1 MVVERTAVIER
12 SIGIEGR
19 LALSTVLER
28 LTGGKET
35 TRLGRYE
42 VRGQLGAGGCGV
54 VYAGYDPQLGRDV
67 AIKVVLP
74 NADPVD
80 GTAAR
85 TRLLREAQ
93 SLARLRHRNV
103 VDVYDVGLDERGSGR
118 DRVYIVME
126 MLHGRTLDEWVEQT
140 DPPWS
145 SVLSRWMAVIAG
157 VAAAHAAGIVHRDIK
172 PANTMLTED
181 GRVKVLDFG
190 LARAEPLPTHASGAS
205 GDPSMDSAEAARTLD
220 DDSLTRPGTVMGTPR
235 YMAPEQHTGAEI
247 GPEADQFA
255 ICACIFEALYRRRP
269 YEGNDLAT
277 IAAAKY
283 RGPPARPRNSAV
295 PTAIY
300 EALARGL
307 SPDPADRFG
316 NLDQLAEALRH
327 AEKRKGSPLVAMA
340 AVAVLGAASATAMM
354 SSPALPTECA
364 SEGFAWD
371 DATRAAVRKG
381 SVPADDPGGDRA
393 FSRVTTRVDAARDR
407 FASVRGEVCAE
418 GAEPSEAQLRAL
430 QCTVEAETEI
440 AGALQRL
447 TSIGETGGDPR
458 PALRRLW
465 RWTGR
470 RPCPAHAEQTN
481 TPAQRRELD
490 EIALQVEDHGWR
502 LSADR
507 VDTTL
512 AFVEATLPR
521 VSELGDATLRA
532 RLLELRGR
540 THGGAGHYAEA
551 AEALIEAIW
560 ILEGEG
566 DLVSAADLVP
576 PALHH
581 LIEGNAPAEEIE
593 RLERTGL
600 DLAARAQEPSAASAE
615 LDVMRGLARIRR
627 GDLDDAEKVLLE
639 AERVGMEVALGEVAT
654 TRARLGLSGVY
665 MLRDEYG
672 TAEVYARRVLAD
684 PPPVKGVR
692 AGAIEE
698 AHSRL
703 GLISFFRGELDEA
716 EHHFDVLIGSIE
728 SELGPKHPALAQ
740 PMALLGGVYLQ
751 RGEGDR
757 AFELVSRARDIALET
772 VGFEHPMLGHILG
785 NLQKV
790 EVARGNLEAAEK
802 LARESREHAEL
813 GGDPNKDEIVVAEVS
828 HAGLLVELQRYDEA
842 RPLLARARAH
852 YGDEVDWSLEEVEG
866 RLALVDGDPDK
877 AQRHFQRA
885 LGELDPAA
893 PLPRDRGVVGG
904 VVWELARAYRQQGDM
919 PQALALGRYART
931 LIAGGNP
938 WQQAQ
943 LPELDGWLGE
953 LDKT

>member
-1 MVVERTAVIER
+1 MERTAVIER

-74 NADPVD
+74 SGDPTD

-103 VDVYDVGLDERGSGR
+103 VEVYDVGLDERGRGR

-126 MLHGRTLDEWVEQT
+126 LLQGRTLDAWVEQA
-140 DPPWS
+140 DPPWAT
-145 SVLSRWMAVIAG
+145 VLSRWQAVIAG

-172 PANTMLTED
+172 PANTMLTDD

-190 LARAEPLPTHASGAS
+190 LARAEPLPT
-205 GDPSMDSAEAARTLD
+205 DPPADSFEAARTLD

-235 YMAPEQHTGAEI
+235 YMAPEQHAGAEI

-255 ICACIFEALYRRRP
+255 ICACIFEALYRQRP
-269 YEGNDLAT
+269 YDGQDLAE

-283 RGPPARPRNSAV
+283 RGPPPRSRHSPV

-300 EALARGL
+300 DALARGL
-307 SPDPADRFG
+307 SPEPTDRFG
-316 NLDQLAEALRH
+316 SLEQLAAALRH
-327 AEKRKGSPLVAMA
+327 GEKRGGSPLVAMA
-340 AVAVLGAASATAMM
+340 AVAVLGAASATAML
-354 SSPALPTECA
+354 SRPELPVACA

-371 DATRAAVRKG
+371 DATRDAVRKG

-393 FSRVTTRVDAARDR
+393 FSRVTTRVDAARNR
-407 FASVRGEVCAE
+407 FAKVRGEVCAE
-418 GAEPSEAQLRAL
+418 GAEPSQAQRRAL
-430 QCTVEAETEI
+430 ECTVEAETEI
-440 AGALQRL
+440 AEALARL
-447 TSIGETGGDPR
+447 TAIGEAGGDPR

-470 RPCPAHAEQTN
+470 RPCPAQSQENN

-502 LSADR
+502 LSAER
-507 VDTTL
+507 VETTL
-512 AFVEATLPR
+512 AFVERTLPR
-521 VSELGDATLRA
+521 VNELGDATLRA

-540 THGGAGHYAEA
+540 THGGAGHYMEA

-560 ILEGEG
+560 ILEGE
-566 DLVSAADLVP
+566 DDIVSAADLVP
-576 PALHH
+576 SALHH

-593 RLERTGL
+593 RLERLGL
-600 DLAARAQEPSAASAE
+600 DLAARAEEPSAASAE

-639 AERVGMEVALGEVAT
+639 AERVGLSVALGEVAT

-684 PPPVKGVR
+684 PPPVKGVK

-716 EHHFDVLIGSIE
+716 EHHFDELIGSIE

-751 RGEGDR
+751 RGEGER
-757 AFELVSRARDIALET
+757 AYELIARARDIALET

-790 EVARGNLEAAEK
+790 EVARGNLSAAEK

-813 GGDPNKDEIVVAEVS
+813 GGDPNKDEIVAAEVS
-828 HAGLLVELQRYDEA
+828 HAGLLVDLQRDDEA
-842 RPLLARARAH
+842 RPLVERALAH
-852 YGDEVDWSLEEVEG
+852 YGDAIDWSLEEVAG
-866 RLALVDGDPDK
+866 RLALVDGDPSK

-904 VVWELARAYRQQGDM
+904 VVWQLARTYRQQGDLT
-919 PQALALGRYART
+919 QARALGQYART

-938 WQQAQ
+938 WQQAE
-943 LPELDGWLGE
+943 LPELDAWLRE
-953 LDKT
+953 LDET